1 LSKQFATSNSWVIL
15 SDLLQRE
22 GVARQ
27 HLNSYNEFV
36 TRGLQNIVDEIGE
49 VEIETVSTPY
59 KIKFG
64 RLTLGSPR
72 VVEID
77 GSVSS
82 ILPMEARLRNLTYSA
97 PVLLEMTIEEEGL
110 PRDTTRQHI
119 GDLPVM
125 VKSELCQ
132 LSNRSKEQLIEAG
145 EDPNDPGGY
154 FIIHGAERVIVG
166 LEDLSPNKI
175 LVDAE
180 KLSGTVTYKSRV
192 YSSVVGYR
200 SKLELT
206 LKQDGAINVKVPS
219 CPVDLP
225 YVIVMRALGI
235 KSDKDIADAVSP
247 KAEIQDL
254 LEVSF
259 DKAAEAPTEKDALVY
274 IGNRVA
280 HGMLEEFR
288 VKRAQSMLDWGL
300 LPHLGKTDDRRFDKS
315 MFLGEAACKLLE
327 LRLGWI
333 EADDKDHYGN
343 KVIKFAGQ
351 MLADLFRTAFRN
363 LVRDMKYQLER
374 TGQKRGGNV
383 VGAAIRTGIIT
394 DKLNNAIAT
403 GNWGRGKVGVTQLL
417 DRTNYLST
425 LSHLRRVQSPLS
437 RSQPNFEARD
447 LHATHFGRICPSE
460 TPEGVN
466 CVVPSTNILL
476 TDGTQATI
484 GEIGQN
490 WQGTQ
495 LATVDI
501 MHDDMAQTTIARY
514 IATDPTHDGTPVY
527 RVVTEAGRELIAT
540 RDHPLLTD
548 NMTWK
553 LAGDVEPGDRVV
565 VYPALEPVRGLTR
578 LSMQILTSKSFPT
591 SRSKWEKISVLSE
604 LKKQNLMPLE
614 GGNPKLPVLSRIV
627 GAIFSDAHLHMGSS
641 PFIQF
646 SLGTED
652 DGREVQ
658 RDLER
663 LGFKSSMK
671 LRTKHI
677 VRPERQYDMHVY
689 TVTCYSKLLCTLL
702 EKLGAPAGKKTD
714 TRFSIPSW
722 IMEGAPQIKWEFLSA
737 FLGGDGPK
745 PSITHQIGKKYSIS
759 MPPISFHKVERL
771 RSNGLAL
778 AKQLSELLTEF
789 GCETLRIVSKRD
801 YMRADGE
808 LVTKISIVLG
818 GSKPTLEAVTQKIGY
833 RYSRTKQRQSLLAGE
848 YLRISRERILERVE
862 KKKISARLYREGQ
875 FPSQIAPILGESRK
889 TIEHWLYWDKYKRTH
904 KPKSLILPFNEWR
917 GRNVITI
924 GNDDYVLEQIIS
936 KEPIT
941 GVGDVRDVTTTA
953 DSHNFIA
960 NGFVTHNCGLVKNL
974 ALSAI
979 ISVSVPSQEVE
990 EKLWELGAK
999 QIRDADQKL
1008 QVDGCRIFM
1017 DGRFLGYVDDGDR
1030 LAKAFRKLRR
1040 EGQINPSA
1048 SVLYVAPV
1056 NDKAY
1061 PRIYISLSSGRVLRP
1076 LVVVESGRPL
1086 LNPELIEKVN
1096 AGQNSWR
1103 DLVEQGIIELI
1114 DANEEENCL
1123 VSMNPEDVT
1132 TKNTHME
1139 LFPAAMFGIAASIIP
1154 YPEHNQSPRNTYE
1167 SAMAKQ
1173 SLGFSSPT
1181 YPISP
1186 HVRQHLL
1193 VSPQAPV
1200 VRTRTLDLL
1209 KIDERPLGTNCVV
1222 AVLSFEGYNI
1232 EDAIIMNKSSVERGM
1247 ARSFFYRLYEGEAKQ
1262 YLGGMRDTFE
1272 VPAAESNIRGYRGE
1286 KFYRLL
1292 EGDGVV
1298 ADESQVTGGDV
1309 VIGRTSPPRFM
1320 EEYKEFEIKGPYR
1333 RDTSVAVR
1341 PSESGVVDSIFMT
1354 ENVEGGRMFKVRV
1367 RDMRVPE
1374 IGDKFASRHGQKG
1387 VIGLVVPQEDMPYTA
1402 DGIVPDVIINP
1413 HAFPSR
1419 MTVGQFIESIAGKAA
1434 SFRGS
1439 SVDGSAFAGE
1449 SIDEMEKVLRSRGF
1463 EPTGREVMYDGK
1475 TGMKFATDVFVGVV
1489 YYQKLHHM
1497 VADKIHARARGQVQM
1512 LTKQPTEGRA
1522 RGGGLRFGEMER
1534 DCLIAYGASM
1544 VLKDRLLD
1552 EADKTEIYVCEKCGL
1567 IAYYDAKQRKYT
1579 CKIDGDQAKIST
1591 VVVAYA
1597 FKLLLQEM
1605 MSLNIAPRLQLKD
1618 KV

>member
-1 LSKQFATSNSWVIL
+1 MSRQASKLSSWVVL
-15 SDLLQRE
+15 RDLLERE
-22 GVARQ
+22 GVAKQ

-36 TRGLQNIVDEIGE
+36 SRGLQNIVDEIGE
-49 VEIETVSTPY
+49 VEVETVSTPY
-59 KIKFG
+59 RIKFG
-64 RLTLGSPR
+64 RVTLGSPR

-97 PVLLEMTIEEEGL
+97 PILLEMTIEEEGL

-132 LSNRSKEQLIEAG
+132 LSTRSREQLVDSG

-154 FIIHGAERVIVG
+154 FIINGAERVIVG

-180 KLSGTVTYKSRV
+180 KVSGATTYKSRV

-225 YVIVMRALGI
+225 FVIVMRALGM

-247 KAEIQDL
+247 KSEIQDL

-259 DKAAEAPTEKDALVY
+259 DKASEAPTDKDSLVY

-300 LPHLGKTDDRRFDKS
+300 LPHLGKTDDKRYDKS
-315 MFLGEAACKLLE
+315 MFMGEAVCKLLE

-333 EADDKDHYGN
+333 GADDKDHYGN

-466 CVVPSTNILL
+466 C
-476 TDGTQATI
+476 
-484 GEIGQN
+484 
-490 WQGTQ
+490 
-495 LATVDI
+495 
-501 MHDDMAQTTIARY
+501 
-514 IATDPTHDGTPVY
+514 
-527 RVVTEAGRELIAT
+527 
-540 RDHPLLTD
+540 
-548 NMTWK
+548 
-553 LAGDVEPGDRVV
+553 
-565 VYPALEPVRGLTR
+565 
-578 LSMQILTSKSFPT
+578 
-591 SRSKWEKISVLSE
+591 
-604 LKKQNLMPLE
+604 
-614 GGNPKLPVLSRIV
+614 
-627 GAIFSDAHLHMGSS
+627 
-641 PFIQF
+641 
-646 SLGTED
+646 
-652 DGREVQ
+652 
-658 RDLER
+658 
-663 LGFKSSMK
+663 
-671 LRTKHI
+671 
-677 VRPERQYDMHVY
+677 
-689 TVTCYSKLLCTLL
+689 
-702 EKLGAPAGKKTD
+702 
-714 TRFSIPSW
+714 
-722 IMEGAPQIKWEFLSA
+722 
-737 FLGGDGPK
+737 
-745 PSITHQIGKKYSIS
+745 
-759 MPPISFHKVERL
+759 
-771 RSNGLAL
+771 
-778 AKQLSELLTEF
+778 
-789 GCETLRIVSKRD
+789 
-801 YMRADGE
+801 
-808 LVTKISIVLG
+808 
-818 GSKPTLEAVTQKIGY
+818 
-833 RYSRTKQRQSLLAGE
+833 
-848 YLRISRERILERVE
+848 
-862 KKKISARLYREGQ
+862 
-875 FPSQIAPILGESRK
+875 
-889 TIEHWLYWDKYKRTH
+889 
-904 KPKSLILPFNEWR
+904 
-917 GRNVITI
+917 
-924 GNDDYVLEQIIS
+924 
-936 KEPIT
+936 
-941 GVGDVRDVTTTA
+941 
-953 DSHNFIA
+953 
-960 NGFVTHNCGLVKNL
+960 GLVKNL

-990 EKLWELGAK
+990 EKLWELGAM
-999 QIRDADQKL
+999 QIREADQKT
-1008 QVDGCRIFM
+1008 QVGGCRIFM
-1017 DGRFLGYVDDGDR
+1017 DGRFLGYVDDGER
-1030 LAKAFRKLRR
+1030 LSRAFRKLRR
-1040 EGQINPSA
+1040 EGQINASA
-1048 SVLYVAPV
+1048 SVLYVSPV
-1056 NDKAY
+1056 NEKAY
-1061 PRIYISLSSGRVLRP
+1061 PRLYISLSSGRVLRP
-1076 LVVVESGRPL
+1076 LIVVENGRPL
-1086 LNPELIEKVN
+1086 LTAELIERVDS
-1096 AGQNSWR
+1096 GQMSWR
-1103 DLVEQGIIELI
+1103 ELVEQGVAELI

-1123 VSMNPEDVT
+1123 VAMGTEDVGT
-1132 TKNTHME
+1132 RNTHME
-1139 LFPAAMFGIAASIIP
+1139 LFPAAMFGIAASVIP

-1209 KIDERPLGTNCVV
+1209 KIDERPLGQNCVV

-1232 EDAIIMNKSSVERGM
+1232 EDAIIMNKSSVERGL
-1247 ARSFFYRLYEGEAKQ
+1247 ARSFFYRLYEAEAKQ

-1298 ADESQVTGGDV
+1298 AHESQVTGGDV

-1341 PSESGVVDSIFMT
+1341 PSETGVVDSIFMT

-1402 DGIVPDVIINP
+1402 DGIVPDIIINP

-1419 MTVGQFIESIAGKAA
+1419 MTVGQFIESIAGKAGA
-1434 SFRGS
+1434 LRGS
-1439 SVDGSAFAGE
+1439 PIDGSAFAGE
-1449 SIDEMEKVLRSRGF
+1449 SIEELEKVLRGRGF
-1463 EPTGREVMYDGK
+1463 EATGREVMYDGK
-1475 TGMKFATDVFVGVV
+1475 TAKKFAADVFIGVV

-1567 IAYYDAKQRKYT
+1567 IAYYDAKQRRYT
-1579 CKIDGDQAKIST
+1579 CKLDGDQAKIST

-1605 MSLNIAPRLQLKD
+1605 MSLNIAPRLMLKD